1 MKSSILSEQNL
12 NSFSNDLL
20 DKARDL
26 QHEFTPEEMLGV
38 TEQMFHKIIAHR
50 VAASMASVLNAQFI
64 GTSNTFVNQS
74 FLQKVLRMYGVCY
87 RDGHLELESID
98 QMKRASPIIANKLT
112 ELEEKQWAV
121 VEPLILQAIE
131 KEIEDSKSIANNKNV
146 VKKVKATVQRH
157 LDAMISYDDG
167 NKIAKTLINR
177 LYTEVKETSEVPLM
191 WLAVLDKGINKT
203 DA

>member
-98 QMKRASPIIANKLT
+98 QMKRASPIIADKLT

>member
-98 QMKRASPIIANKLT
+98 QMKRASPIIADKLT

-167 NKIAKTLINR
+167 GKIAKTLINR